1 MTRRTMK
8 LRRTIQCIQK
18 TFSKVEQRTQQCGT
32 GANLLHAE
40 VVLFLHHFFFE
51 MGYCIFR

>member
-1 MTRRTMK
+1 MK

-18 TFSKVEQRTQQCGT
+18 TFSKVEQLTQQCGT